1 MRPLFPVG
9 EIVGVHGVKGAV
21 KIRSH
26 SDEDSIFRVGSC
38 IVIRDPRGREVA
50 TRIDWARRHKRLR
63 LVGLE
68 GVDRREQAEALVG
81 ARILVEQDR
90 LPALAENE
98 YYWADLIGLSVYSTG
113 GKYLGRLEDII
124 ATGSND
130 VYVVRDGDAETLV
143 PALEWVVKEI
153 DLAQGRMRV
162 ELPEGL

>member
-9 EIVGVHGVKGAV
+9 EIVGVHGVNGVV

-26 SDEDSIFRVGSC
+26 SDEDSIFRAGSR
-38 IVIRDPRGREVA
+38 IFIRDGQGREVA
-50 TRIDWARRHKRLR
+50 ARIDWVRRHKRML
-63 LVGLE
+63 LVALE
-68 GVDRREQAEALVG
+68 EVAGREQAEALVR
-81 ARILVEQDR
+81 ARILVERDS
-90 LPALAENE
+90 LPELAEGE
-98 YYWADLIGLSVYSTG
+98 YYWADLIGLSVHSTG

-130 VYVVRDGDAETLV
+130 VYVVRDGDVETLV

-162 ELPEGL
+162 QLPDGL